1 MKIIELSDY
10 NFDDY
15 RVAHTYCANQDVEH
29 LYVLDE
35 YRRDRG
41 AIVFTDR
48 TWYIGGV
55 PKLVI
60 RFDNG
65 TTETFTGLRE
75 RGGQANREAIKAAMK
90 SIAGL
95 LFSNEDDVPETDM
108 PDIFQEN

>member
-1 MKIIELSDY
+1 MKIVELSDY
-10 NFDDY
+10 NFNDY
-15 RVAHTYCANQDVEH
+15 RVAHTYCADQDVER
-29 LYVLDE
+29 LYDLDE

-48 TWYIGGV
+48 TWYIGCA

-65 TTETFTGLRE
+65 ATETFSGLRE
-75 RGGQANREAIKAAMK
+75 RNGQANREAIKSAMK

-95 LFSNEDDVPETDM
+95 LFSNDDDEPETDM
-108 PDIFQEN
+108 PDIF